1 MNVVNVAASTGADL
15 LGLSVNVV
23 NIVNVRYPVRMGK
36 NLFSLWVVGEKP
48 SPRSPRS
55 PKRIRPGRS
64 WPVQPAVHIDRDDP
78 MGLSLDDVP
87 TEPKQGSA
95 ISSEGDPQHG

>member
-1 MNVVNVAASTGADL
+1 MNVVNITASPRADL

-36 NLFSLWVVGEKP
+36 LLFSLWVSGEKP

-55 PKRIRPGRS
+55 PKRIGPGRS
-64 WPVQPAVHIDRDDP
+64 WHRVQPPVRIERDDP
-78 MGLSLDDVP
+78 MGLSLDDIP
-87 TEPKQGSA
+87 TEPKRKPEQEA
-95 ISSEGDPQHG
+95 AK